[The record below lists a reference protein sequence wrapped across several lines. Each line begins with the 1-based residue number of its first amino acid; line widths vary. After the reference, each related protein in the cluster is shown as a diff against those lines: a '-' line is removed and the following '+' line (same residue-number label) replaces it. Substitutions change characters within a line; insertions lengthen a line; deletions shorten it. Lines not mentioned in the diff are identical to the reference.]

1 LEWKSRNEITEEE
14 IKSPTPKV
22 AEVKWIPPDPMSLKC
37 NTDGAWSKET
47 GTGGIGWLLRDHQ
60 GLLVW
65 AGAKKLAALRSA
77 IETKAEAIRWA
88 LQTIMSFGYRSVI
101 METDSLLLAQMLN
114 GEEEVW
120 PLLQPI
126 IQDISTMLS
135 RSEGYEVRYYL
146 RSSNKS
152 ADRIA
157 KETTTFTFFVFK
169 LYSIVHE
176 WLSSCVM
183 ADKLFVRQ

>member
-1 LEWKSRNEITEEE
+1 
-14 IKSPTPKV
+14 
-22 AEVKWIPPDPMSLKC
+22 M
-37 NTDGAWSKET
+37 
-47 GTGGIGWLLRDHQ
+47 
-60 GLLVW
+60 W

-77 IETKAEAIRWA
+77 IETEAEAIRWA
-88 LQTIMSFGYRSVI
+88 LQTVVSFGYRSVI

-135 RSEGYEVRYYL
+135 RSEGYEVRYYP
-146 RSSNKS
+146 RSGNKS

-157 KETTTFTFFVFK
+157 KETTTFTSFVPK
-169 LYSIVHE
+169 LYSMVPK

-183 ADKLFVRQ
+183 ADKPFVRQ